1 MLLDRNVLIALA
13 VPEHV
18 HHEAAMAWFGA
29 RTLQFA
35 TCPITQGSLVR
46 LLLRQGISTAVAV
59 ASLQGITRHPDH
71 EFWADAVSYRRF
83 RRAKVRWCRS

>member
-46 LLLRQGISTAVAV
+46 LLRRQGI
-59 ASLQGITRHPDH
+59 QH
-71 EFWADAVSYRRF
+71 RRRGCF
-83 RRAKVRWCRS
+83 AAGHHAPSGSRVLG